1 MHRFYLPPAEA
12 AQPELTLSERESHHA
27 VNVLRLRAGERVA
40 VMDGAGGEC
49 LCEVTD
55 TDKKAVR
62 LAVKQRNR
70 HEPLP
75 YRITLL
81 QAMTK
86 GKSMDFIVQKATELC
101 VHRIVPLAAERSVVQ
116 VGSDDAQAKVE
127 KWRSIAIDSI
137 KQCGCPW
144 FPEIEAPITPRA
156 QISRNETHDLALIAS
171 LQGNTRHPRECVEE
185 YAAEHGGAPE
195 SMCIWIGPEG
205 DFTPAESNEI
215 LSAGN
220 LPITLGRVVLRSE
233 TAAVYT
239 LACLNYELQAPV
251 RAHLS

>member
-1 MHRFYLPPAEA
+1 MHRFYLPPAAA
-12 AQPELTLSERESHHA
+12 AQPELTLDERESHHA
-27 VNVLRLRAGERVA
+27 VNVLRVRAGERVA

-49 LCEVTD
+49 LCEVIAA
-55 TDKKAVR
+55 DKKAVH

-116 VGSDDAQAKVE
+116 VDADDAKSKVD
-127 KWRSIAIDSI
+127 KWRAIAIDSI

-144 FPEIEAPITPRA
+144 LPEIEPPVTPRA
-156 QISRNETHDLALIAS
+156 QLARDEAHDLSLIAS

-185 YAAEHGGAPE
+185 YAAEHGAPPATL
-195 SMCIWIGPEG
+195 SIWIGPEG

-215 LSAGN
+215 LSAGHQ
-220 LPITLGRVVLRSE
+220 PITLGRVVLRSE
-233 TAAVYT
+233 TAAVYI
-239 LACLNYELQAPV
+239 LSCLNYELQAPV
-251 RAHLS
+251 RVA